1 MSPRKILVFGATGGV
16 GSAVAR
22 SASSHGSKVFL
33 AMRDTSKSIPGL
45 TTADEEAAGYERL
58 QADLNKPDS
67 VREAVS
73 KTGVTHAFIY
83 ALLGG
88 GSSDYLLST
97 VKALKESGIEQVVLL
112 SSYSVQGD
120 IRSIPSSNFIAH
132 GHAQVEVSLDDVFG
146 PQGYVAVRP
155 AFFASNTLWWK
166 SQILEGDVKWVAPDL
181 KLDYISPNDIG
192 EVCGTILA
200 GAFEGAHESPVC
212 LCGPETDLSV
222 ADAIG
227 IIGRAIDRPVK
238 VAKVDIDENIQIM
251 IRSGMSKPEA
261 TLVINTFASMG
272 ERLHVSPEH
281 QANIERY
288 LKRPATRFSEWAEQN
303 KDKFAA

>member
-22 SASSHGSKVFL
+22 SASSHGAKVFL

-45 TTADEEAAGYERL
+45 STADEEAVGYERV
-58 QADLNKPDS
+58 QADLSKPDS
-67 VREAVS
+67 VRETVS

-83 ALLGG
+83 ALVG

-120 IRSIPSSNFIAH
+120 IRSIPPSNFIGH
-132 GHAQVEVSLDDVFG
+132 GHAQVEISLDEIFG

-166 SQILEGDVKWVAPDL
+166 SQILEGEVKWVAPNL
-181 KLDYISPNDIG
+181 KLDYISPDDIG

-200 GAFEGAHESPVC
+200 GAFEGARESPVY

-222 ADAIG
+222 ADALG
-227 IIGRAIDRPVK
+227 VIGRAVDRPVK
-238 VAKVDIDENIQIM
+238 VTKVDIDENIQIM
-251 IRSGMSKPEA
+251 VKSGMSETEA
-261 TLVINTFASMG
+261 TFLVNTFASMDDG
-272 ERLHVSPEH
+272 LHASPEYR
-281 QANIERY
+281 ANTERY
-288 LKRPATRFSEWAEQN
+288 LKRPATRFSEWAEKN